1 MPQYGDPA
9 KERLQNGRS
18 MAELMRGGPR
28 GLKGVVVAPSNGGGT
43 PVNFNPHD
51 RDAIAINVE
60 PDGANSQLTLGQMT
74 AERVSQALAAANNAV
89 QGNDIESIRERAAVA
104 FEELAKISKSGVQRV
119 PVKQAAFAS
128 PRPSKPQVHPT
139 SAVNT
144 EQDDDE
150 TYAMIA
156 ELDAEVDAL
165 QQQYGHQPNPLIKQP
180 ALPPIEKIDRSYS
193 PMAAFGLKKQ
203 PVQIPAT
210 QQPVITKTAHVGP
223 PQKLLY
229 FEKEGIGTVPAFFH
243 EVLVNVTRQEIDNP
257 EESGFLVLIY
267 DLRFEQNAARWFP
280 PSNDPYGRPWAV
292 QISDDNRLYLVHTTG
307 FQYVYDSREYCVLL
321 VERAVRAQPPE

>member
-18 MAELMRGGPR
+18 MADLMRGGPR
-28 GLKGVVVAPSNGGGT
+28 GLKGVVVGPSTGGGT

-51 RDAIAINVE
+51 RNAISINVE
-60 PDGANSQLTLGQMT
+60 PDGMNSQLTLGQMT
-74 AERVSQALAAANNAV
+74 AERVSQALATANTLV
-89 QGNDIESIRERAAVA
+89 IGNDIESIRERAAVA

-119 PVKQAAFAS
+119 PIKQAAFAI
-128 PRPSKPQVHPT
+128 PKPPPVPPAKPQHG
-139 SAVNT
+139 
-144 EQDDDE
+144 DDDE
-150 TYAMIA
+150 TTAMIA
-156 ELDAEVDAL
+156 ELDAEVDEL
-165 QQQYGHQPNPLIKQP
+165 EKYGRQPNPLIKQSTM
-180 ALPPIEKIDRSYS
+180 PPIEKIDRSYS

-203 PVQIPAT
+203 PAHMSSA
-210 QQPVITKTAHVGP
+210 QQPVITKTAQVGP

-243 EVLVNVTRQEIDNP
+243 EVLVNVVRQDADTP

-321 VERAVRAQPPE
+321 VERAVRAQPTE